1 MNIDRKQ
8 RLIKKLAL
16 VTPTTSQKSFP
27 TLSAVQQATLAQ
39 VLESEAK
46 RPLRGKS
53 ADMQH
58 DGLFGDGF
66 KQRELF

>member
-1 MNIDRKQ
+1 MTGVQTCALPI
-8 RLIKKLAL
+8 LIKKLAL
-16 VTPTTSQKSFP
+16 VTQP